1 MEFGKVFKDLKG
13 LKDPNNPKKQTTTH
27 MDREIPNSERRKA
40 KRNRILKIGG
50 IAVAVVAAAIGLGS
64 MMRTSVAESDLI
76 VGTADTGT
84 IDVTVTG
91 TGTVSAAFEEIITS
105 PINSRIVEIYCRA
118 GDSVKAGTPLLRLDL
133 QSTENEVNQLSDQI
147 AMKNHELDQ
156 QRVNSDT
163 RLTDL
168 AMQVKVK
175 EMTLS
180 RLEAELRNEKYL
192 DSIGSGTGDRVRQAE
207 LAVSTGRLE
216 LEQMKQQL
224 ANEKRVAQASENVKH
239 LDIDIARRNLG
250 EKSRTLSD
258 ARVSSPRDATLTF
271 INDQI
276 GEKVTEGQ
284 KIAVIADL
292 GHFRVDGEI
301 SDSYASKIGVG
312 SQAIVRIGKERLK
325 GVVSNLTPQSQNG
338 VIKFTVRLEDDAHP
352 RLRSGLKTDVFV
364 ACDVVDDAV
373 RIPNGSFY
381 TGPGTYSLFFLSKD
395 GKKLE
400 KHEVKLGNSNYE
412 FVEVQ
417 SGIHPGDRVILS
429 DMSRF
434 KDSSSLRVR

>member
-1 MEFGKVFKDLKG
+1 
-13 LKDPNNPKKQTTTH
+13 
-27 MDREIPNSERRKA
+27 MDREISSSERLKA
-40 KRNRILKIGG
+40 KRKKWMRIGVIVV
-50 IAVAVVAAAIGLGS
+50 IVVAVVAGLGS
-64 MMRTSVAESDLI
+64 MMRASVAASDLT

-84 IDVTVTG
+84 IDVTVSG
-91 TGTVSAAFEEIITS
+91 TGTVSPAFEEIITS
-105 PINSRIVEIYCRA
+105 PINSRIVELYCRA
-118 GDSVKAGTPLLRLDL
+118 GDSVKAGTPLLLLDL
-133 QSTENEVNQLSDQI
+133 QSTENEVNRLSDQI

-163 RLTDL
+163 KLSDL

-180 RLEAELRNEKYL
+180 RLEVELRNEKYL

-224 ANEKRVAQASENVKH
+224 ANEGRVARASENVKH
-239 LDIDIARRNLG
+239 LDIDIANRSLS
-250 EKSRTLSD
+250 EMSRTLSD
-258 ARVSSPRDATLTF
+258 ARVCSPRDATLTY
-271 INDQI
+271 IQDQI
-276 GEKVTEGQ
+276 GEKVSEGQ

-301 SDSYASKIGVG
+301 SDSYASKVGVG

-338 VIKFTVRLEDDAHP
+338 VIKFTVRLEEDAHP
-352 RLRSGLKTDVFV
+352 RLRSGLKTDVYV
-364 ACDVVDDAV
+364 ACDVVDEAI
-373 RIPNGSFY
+373 RIPNGSYY
-381 TGPGTYSLFFLSKD
+381 TGPGTYNLFFMSQD

-412 FVEVQ
+412 YVEVQ
-417 SGIHPGDRVILS
+417 SGIKPGDRIVLS
-429 DMSRF
+429 DMSNF
-434 KDSSSLRVR
+434 KDTGTLRVR

>member
-1 MEFGKVFKDLKG
+1 
-13 LKDPNNPKKQTTTH
+13 

-50 IAVAVVAAAIGLGS
+50 ISIAVIVAAIGLGS
-64 MMRTSVAESDLI
+64 MMRASVAASDLTI
-76 VGTADTGT
+76 GTADTGT

-105 PINSRIVEIYCRA
+105 PINSRIVEVYCRA

-180 RLEAELRNEKYL
+180 RLEAELRNERYL

-207 LAVSTGRLE
+207 LAVRTGRLE
-216 LEQMKQQL
+216 LEQMKLQL
-224 ANEKRVAQASENVKH
+224 ANESRVAQASENVKH
-239 LDIDIARRNLG
+239 LDIDIARRNLD

-271 INDQI
+271 IQDQI
-276 GEKVTEGQ
+276 GEKVSEGQ

-301 SDSYASKIGVG
+301 SDSYANKIGVG

-352 RLRSGLKTDVFV
+352 RLRSGLKTDIFV
-364 ACDVVDDAV
+364 ACDVVDDAI

-381 TGPGTYSLFFLSKD
+381 TGPGTYNLFFLSKD
-395 GKKLE
+395 GKELE
-400 KHEVKLGNSNYE
+400 KREVKLGDSNYE
-412 FVEVQ
+412 FVEAV
-417 SGIHPGDRVILS
+417 SGIRPGDKVVLS

-434 KDSSSLRVR
+434 KNSNSLRVR

>member
-1 MEFGKVFKDLKG
+1 
-13 LKDPNNPKKQTTTH
+13 
-27 MDREIPNSERRKA
+27 MDRQIPTSERRKK
-40 KRNRILKIGG
+40 KRDKILKIGG
-50 IAVAVVAAAIGLGS
+50 ISIAVIAGAIVVGSLMRASVAA
-64 MMRTSVAESDLI
+64 SDLT

-105 PINSRIVEIYCRA
+105 PISSRIVEVYCRA

-133 QSTENEVNQLSDQI
+133 QTTENEVNQLSDQI

-180 RLEAELRNEKYL
+180 RLEAELRNERYL

-216 LEQMKQQL
+216 LEQMRQQL

-239 LDIDIARRNLG
+239 LDIDIARRNLD
-250 EKSRTLSD
+250 EKNRTLSD

-271 INDQI
+271 IHDLI
-276 GEKVTEGQ
+276 GEKVSEGQ

-301 SDSYASKIGVG
+301 SDSYANKIAVG
-312 SQAIVRIGKERLK
+312 SRAIVRIGKERLK

-338 VIKFTVRLEDDAHP
+338 VIKFTVRLDDDAHP
-352 RLRSGLKTDVFV
+352 RLRSGLKTDVYV
-364 ACDVVDDAV
+364 ACDVVDDAI
-373 RIPNGSFY
+373 RIPNGTYY
-381 TGPGTYSLFFLSKD
+381 TGPGTYSLFFLSED

-417 SGIHPGDRVILS
+417 SGIRPGDRVVLS
-429 DMSRF
+429 DMSHF
-434 KDSSSLRVR
+434 KDTSNLRVR

>member
-1 MEFGKVFKDLKG
+1 
-13 LKDPNNPKKQTTTH
+13 
-27 MDREIPNSERRKA
+27 
-40 KRNRILKIGG
+40 
-50 IAVAVVAAAIGLGS
+50 
-64 MMRTSVAESDLI
+64 
-76 VGTADTGT
+76 
-84 IDVTVTG
+84 
-91 TGTVSAAFEEIITS
+91 
-105 PINSRIVEIYCRA
+105 
-118 GDSVKAGTPLLRLDL
+118 
-133 QSTENEVNQLSDQI
+133 
-147 AMKNHELDQ
+147 MKNHELDQ

-163 RLTDL
+163 RLSDL

-180 RLEAELRNEKYL
+180 RLEAELRNERYL

-224 ANEKRVAQASENVKH
+224 ANEKRIAQASENVKH
-239 LDIDIARRNLG
+239 LDIDITSRSLN
-250 EKSRTLSD
+250 EMSRTLSD

-271 INDQI
+271 IHDQI
-276 GEKVTEGQ
+276 GEKVSEGQ

-301 SDSYASKIGVG
+301 SDSYANKIGVG

-338 VIKFTVRLEDDAHP
+338 VIKFTVRLEEDAHP
-352 RLRSGLKTDVFV
+352 RLRSGLKTDIYV
-364 ACDVVDDAV
+364 ACDVVDDAI
-373 RIPNGSFY
+373 RIPNGSYY
-381 TGPGTYSLFFLSKD
+381 TGPGTYNLFLMSED

-400 KHEVKLGNSNYE
+400 KHEVKLGSSNYE
-412 FVEVQ
+412 YVEVQ
-417 SGIHPGDRVILS
+417 SGIRPGDRVVLS

-434 KDSSSLRVR
+434 KESSSLRVR

>member
-1 MEFGKVFKDLKG
+1 
-13 LKDPNNPKKQTTTH
+13 
-27 MDREIPNSERRKA
+27 MDRQIPNSERRKA
-40 KRNRILKIGG
+40 KRNQILKIGG
-50 IAVAVVAAAIGLGS
+50 IAAVVIAGAIGLGS
-64 MMRTSVAESDLI
+64 MMRTSVASSDLT

-91 TGTVSAAFEEIITS
+91 TGTVAAAFEEIITS

-180 RLEAELRNEKYL
+180 RLEAELRNERYL

-239 LDIDIARRNLG
+239 LDIDIARRNLD

-276 GEKVTEGQ
+276 GEKVSEGQ

-301 SDSYASKIGVG
+301 SDSYASKVGVG

-325 GVVSNLTPQSQNG
+325 GVVS
-338 VIKFTVRLEDDAHP
+338 
-352 RLRSGLKTDVFV
+352 
-364 ACDVVDDAV
+364 
-373 RIPNGSFY
+373 
-381 TGPGTYSLFFLSKD
+381 
-395 GKKLE
+395 
-400 KHEVKLGNSNYE
+400 
-412 FVEVQ
+412 
-417 SGIHPGDRVILS
+417 
-429 DMSRF
+429 
-434 KDSSSLRVR
+434 

>member
-1 MEFGKVFKDLKG
+1 
-13 LKDPNNPKKQTTTH
+13 
-27 MDREIPNSERRKA
+27 MDRQIPNSERQKA
-40 KRNRILKIGG
+40 KRKRIIKIGAISLAV
-50 IAVAVVAAAIGLGS
+50 IAGAIGLGS
-64 MMRTSVAESDLI
+64 LMRASVAVSDLT

-84 IDVTVTG
+84 IEVTVSG
-91 TGTVSAAFEEIITS
+91 TGTVAAAFEEIITS
-105 PINSRIVEIYCRA
+105 PINSRIVEVYCRA

-207 LAVSTGRLE
+207 LAVKTGRLE

-224 ANEKRVAQASENVKH
+224 ANEKRVAQASEKVKH
-239 LDIDIARRNLG
+239 LDIDIARRNLD

-271 INDQI
+271 IQDQI
-276 GEKVTEGQ
+276 GEKVSEGQ

-301 SDSYASKIGVG
+301 SDSYANKIGVG

-352 RLRSGLKTDVFV
+352 RLRSGLKTDIYV
-364 ACDVVDDAV
+364 ACDVVDDAI
-373 RIPNGSFY
+373 RIPNGSYY
-381 TGPGTYSLFFLSKD
+381 TGPGSYSLFFMSED

-417 SGIHPGDRVILS
+417 SGIKPGQRVVLS

>member
-1 MEFGKVFKDLKG
+1 
-13 LKDPNNPKKQTTTH
+13 
-27 MDREIPNSERRKA
+27 MDREIPNSERKKA
-40 KRNRILKIGG
+40 KRKKMIQGVAIG
-50 IAVAVVAAAIGLGS
+50 VAVVAVAIGLGS
-64 MMRTSVAESDLI
+64 MMRTSVAASDLTI
-76 VGTADTGT
+76 GTADNGT
-84 IDVTVTG
+84 IEVTVTG

-105 PINSRIVEIYCRA
+105 PINSRIVEVYCRA

-133 QSTENEVNQLSDQI
+133 QSTENEVNRLHDQI
-147 AMKNHELDQ
+147 SMKNHELDQ

-163 RLTDL
+163 RLSDL
-168 AMQVKVK
+168 EMQVKVK
-175 EMTLS
+175 QMTLS
-180 RLEAELRNEKYL
+180 RLEVELRNEKYL

-224 ANEKRVAQASENVKH
+224 ANEKRIAQASENVKH
-239 LDIDIARRNLG
+239 LDIDIANRSLN
-250 EKSRTLSD
+250 EMSRTLND
-258 ARVSSPRDATLTF
+258 AKVSSPRDATLTF
-271 INDQI
+271 IQDQI
-276 GEKVTEGQ
+276 GEKVSEGQ

-292 GHFRVDGEI
+292 GHFRIDGEI
-301 SDSYASKIGVG
+301 SDSYANKIGVG

-364 ACDVVDDAV
+364 ACDVVDEAV
-373 RIPNGSFY
+373 RIPNGSYY
-381 TGPGTYSLFFLSKD
+381 TGPGTYNLFFLSQD

-400 KHEVKLGNSNYE
+400 KHEVKLGSSNYE

-417 SGIHPGDRVILS
+417 SGIRPGDRVVLS
-429 DMSRF
+429 DMSHF

>member
-1 MEFGKVFKDLKG
+1 
-13 LKDPNNPKKQTTTH
+13 
-27 MDREIPNSERRKA
+27 MDREIPNSERRKT
-40 KRNRILKIGG
+40 KRKRIIKIGG
-50 IAVAVVAAAIGLGS
+50 IAAAVIAGAIGLGS
-64 MMRTSVAESDLI
+64 LMRASVSASDLT

-84 IDVTVTG
+84 IEVTVTG
-91 TGTVSAAFEEIITS
+91 TGSVAAAFEEIITS
-105 PINSRIVEIYCRA
+105 PINSRIVEVYCRA

-180 RLEAELRNEKYL
+180 RLEAELRNERYL

-224 ANEKRVAQASENVKH
+224 SNEKRVAQASENVKN
-239 LDIDIARRNLG
+239 LDIDIARRNLS

-271 INDQI
+271 IQDQI
-276 GEKVTEGQ
+276 GEKVSEGQ

-301 SDSYASKIGVG
+301 SDSYANKIGVG

-352 RLRSGLKTDVFV
+352 RLRSGLKTDIFV

-373 RIPNGSFY
+373 RIPNGSYY
-381 TGPGTYSLFFLSKD
+381 TGPGTYSLFFLSQD

-400 KHEVKLGNSNYE
+400 KHEVKLGSSNYE

-417 SGIHPGDRVILS
+417 SGIKPGERVILS

>member
-1 MEFGKVFKDLKG
+1 
-13 LKDPNNPKKQTTTH
+13 
-27 MDREIPNSERRKA
+27 MDRQIPNSERQKA
-40 KRNRILKIGG
+40 KRKRIIKIGAISLAV
-50 IAVAVVAAAIGLGS
+50 IAGAIGLGS
-64 MMRTSVAESDLI
+64 LMRASVAVSDLT

-84 IDVTVTG
+84 IEVTVSG
-91 TGTVSAAFEEIITS
+91 TGTVAAAFEEIITS
-105 PINSRIVEIYCRA
+105 PINSRIVEVYCRA

-207 LAVSTGRLE
+207 LAVKTGRLE

-239 LDIDIARRNLG
+239 LDIDIARRNLD

-271 INDQI
+271 IQDQI
-276 GEKVTEGQ
+276 GEKVSEGQ

-301 SDSYASKIGVG
+301 SDSYANKIGVG

-352 RLRSGLKTDVFV
+352 RLRSGLKTDIYV
-364 ACDVVDDAV
+364 ACDVVDDAI
-373 RIPNGSFY
+373 RIPNGSYY
-381 TGPGTYSLFFLSKD
+381 TGPGSYSLFFMSED

-417 SGIHPGDRVILS
+417 SGIKPGQRVVLS

>member
-1 MEFGKVFKDLKG
+1 
-13 LKDPNNPKKQTTTH
+13 
-27 MDREIPNSERRKA
+27 MDREIPNSERRKT
-40 KRNRILKIGG
+40 KRNKIIKFGVIG
-50 IAVAVVAAAIGLGS
+50 LAVIAGAIGLGS
-64 MMRTSVAESDLI
+64 MMRASVASSDLTI
-76 VGTADTGT
+76 GTADTGT

-91 TGTVSAAFEEIITS
+91 TGTVAAAFEEIITS
-105 PINSRIVEIYCRA
+105 PINSRIVEVYCRA

-168 AMQVKVK
+168 TMQVKVK

-180 RLEAELRNEKYL
+180 RLEAELRNERYL

-239 LDIDIARRNLG
+239 LDIDIARRNLD

-271 INDQI
+271 IQDQI
-276 GEKVTEGQ
+276 GEKVSEGQ

-301 SDSYASKIGVG
+301 SDSYANKIGVG

-352 RLRSGLKTDVFV
+352 RLRSGLKTDIFV

-381 TGPGTYSLFFLSKD
+381 TGPGTYSLFFLSQD

-417 SGIHPGDRVILS
+417 SGIRPGDRVVLS

-434 KDSSSLRVR
+434 KDSASLRVR

>member
-1 MEFGKVFKDLKG
+1 
-13 LKDPNNPKKQTTTH
+13 
-27 MDREIPNSERRKA
+27 MDREIPNSERKKA

-50 IAVAVVAAAIGLGS
+50 IVIVVVAGAIGLGS
-64 MMRTSVAESDLI
+64 MMRASVAAADLT

-84 IDVTVTG
+84 IEVTVTG
-91 TGTVSAAFEEIITS
+91 TGAVSPAFEEIITS
-105 PINSRIVEIYCRA
+105 PINSRIVEVYCRA
-118 GDSVKAGTPLLRLDL
+118 GDSVKAGTPLLLLDL
-133 QSTENEVNQLSDQI
+133 QSTENEVNRLNDQI

-163 RLTDL
+163 RLSDL

-180 RLEAELRNEKYL
+180 RLEAELRNERYL

-224 ANEKRVAQASENVKH
+224 LNEKRIAQASENVKH
-239 LDIDIARRNLG
+239 LDIDIASRSLSEMN
-250 EKSRTLSD
+250 RTLSD
-258 ARVSSPRDATLTF
+258 ARVCTPRDATLTF
-271 INDQI
+271 IQDQI
-276 GEKVTEGQ
+276 GEKVSEGQ

-301 SDSYASKIGVG
+301 SDSYANKIGVG
-312 SQAIVRIGKERLK
+312 SQAIVRVGKERLK

-364 ACDVVDDAV
+364 ACDVVDDAI
-373 RIPNGSFY
+373 RIPNGSYY
-381 TGPGTYSLFFLSKD
+381 TGPGTYSLFFMSAD

-400 KHEVKLGNSNYE
+400 KHEVKLGSSNYE

-417 SGIHPGDRVILS
+417 SGIRPGDRVVLS

>member
-1 MEFGKVFKDLKG
+1 
-13 LKDPNNPKKQTTTH
+13 

-40 KRNRILKIGG
+40 KRKKLIQGAAI
-50 IAVAVVAAAIGLGS
+50 VVVVVAGAIGLGS
-64 MMRTSVAESDLI
+64 MMRASVASSDLTI
-76 VGTADTGT
+76 GTADNGT
-84 IDVTVTG
+84 IEVTVTG

-105 PINSRIVEIYCRA
+105 PINSRIVEVYCRA

-163 RLTDL
+163 KLTDL

-180 RLEAELRNEKYL
+180 RLEAELRNERYL

-239 LDIDIARRNLG
+239 LDIDIARRSLD

-271 INDQI
+271 IHDQI
-276 GEKVTEGQ
+276 GEKVSEGQ

-301 SDSYASKIGVG
+301 SDSYANKIGVG

-352 RLRSGLKTDVFV
+352 RLRSGLKTDVYV
-364 ACDVVDDAV
+364 ACDVVDEAI
-373 RIPNGSFY
+373 RIPNGSYY
-381 TGPGTYSLFFLSKD
+381 TGPGTYSLFFVSED

-400 KHEVKLGNSNYE
+400 KHEVKLGSSNYE
-412 FVEVQ
+412 FVEVL
-417 SGIHPGDRVILS
+417 SGIKSGQRVVLS

>member
-1 MEFGKVFKDLKG
+1 
-13 LKDPNNPKKQTTTH
+13 

-50 IAVAVVAAAIGLGS
+50 IAIVVVAGAIGLGS
-64 MMRTSVAESDLI
+64 MMRASVAESDLI

-84 IDVTVTG
+84 IDVTVSG

>member
-1 MEFGKVFKDLKG
+1 
-13 LKDPNNPKKQTTTH
+13 

-40 KRNRILKIGG
+40 KHNRILKIGG
-50 IAVAVVAAAIGLGS
+50 ITAAVIAGAIGLGS
-64 MMRTSVAESDLI
+64 LMRASVSASDLTI
-76 VGTADTGT
+76 GTADTGT
-84 IDVTVTG
+84 IEVTVTG
-91 TGTVSAAFEEIITS
+91 SGAVSAAFEEIITS
-105 PINSRIVEIYCRA
+105 PINSRIVEVYCHA
-118 GDSVKAGTPLLRLDL
+118 GDSVKTGTPLLRLDL
-133 QSTENEVNQLSDQI
+133 QSTENEVSQLSDQI

-168 AMQVKVK
+168 EMQVKVK

-180 RLEAELRNEKYL
+180 RLEAELRNERYL
-192 DSIGSGTGDRVRQAE
+192 DSIGSGTGDRVRQAD
-207 LAVSTGRLE
+207 LAVKTGRLE

-224 ANEKRVAQASENVKH
+224 ANERRVAQASENVKH
-239 LDIDIARRNLG
+239 LDIDIARRNLD

-271 INDQI
+271 IQDQI
-276 GEKVTEGQ
+276 GEKVSEGQ

-301 SDSYASKIGVG
+301 SDSYANKIGVG
-312 SQAIVRIGKERLK
+312 SHAIVRIGKERLK

-352 RLRSGLKTDVFV
+352 RLRSGLKTDIYV

-373 RIPNGSFY
+373 RIPNGTFY
-381 TGPGTYSLFFLSKD
+381 TGAGTYNLFFLSED

-400 KHEVKLGNSNYE
+400 KREVKLGNSNYE
-412 FVEVQ
+412 YVEVQ
-417 SGIHPGDRVILS
+417 SGIRPGERVVLS
-429 DMSRF
+429 DMTRF
-434 KDSSSLRVR
+434 KDSSSLRIR

>member
-1 MEFGKVFKDLKG
+1 
-13 LKDPNNPKKQTTTH
+13 
-27 MDREIPNSERRKA
+27 MDRQIPNSERLKA
-40 KRNRILKIGG
+40 KRNRIFKIGG
-50 IAVAVVAAAIGLGS
+50 IAIVVVAGAIGLGS
-64 MMRTSVAESDLI
+64 MMRASVAESDLI

-84 IDVTVTG
+84 IDVTVSG

-180 RLEAELRNEKYL
+180 RLEAELRNERYL

-276 GEKVTEGQ
+276 GEKVSEGQ

-352 RLRSGLKTDVFV
+352 RLRSGLKTDVYV

-381 TGPGTYSLFFLSKD
+381 TGPGTYSLFFLSED

-417 SGIHPGDRVILS
+417 SGIRPGDRVVLS

>member
-1 MEFGKVFKDLKG
+1 
-13 LKDPNNPKKQTTTH
+13 
-27 MDREIPNSERRKA
+27 MDRQIPNSERRKA
-40 KRNRILKIGG
+40 KRNRILKIAG
-50 IAVAVVAAAIGLGS
+50 IAAAVVAGAIGLGS
-64 MMRTSVAESDLI
+64 MMRASVAASDLT

-84 IDVTVTG
+84 IDVTVSG

-105 PINSRIVEIYCRA
+105 PINSRIVEVYRRA

-168 AMQVKVK
+168 SIQVKVK

-180 RLEAELRNEKYL
+180 RLEAELRNERYL

-239 LDIDIARRNLG
+239 LDIDIARRNLD

-276 GEKVTEGQ
+276 GEKVSEGQ

-301 SDSYASKIGVG
+301 SDSYASKVGVG

-352 RLRSGLKTDVFV
+352 RLRSGLKTDIFV

-381 TGPGTYSLFFLSKD
+381 TGPGTYSLFFLSQD

-400 KHEVKLGNSNYE
+400 KREVKLGNSNYE

-417 SGIHPGDRVILS
+417 SGIRPGDRVVLS

>member
-1 MEFGKVFKDLKG
+1 
-13 LKDPNNPKKQTTTH
+13 
-27 MDREIPNSERRKA
+27 MDREIPNSERKKA
-40 KRNRILKIGG
+40 KRKKLIQGVAIAAVV
-50 IAVAVVAAAIGLGS
+50 IAVAIGLGS
-64 MMRTSVAESDLI
+64 MMRASVASSDLI
-76 VGTADTGT
+76 IGTADNGT
-84 IDVTVTG
+84 IEVTVTG

-105 PINSRIVEIYCRA
+105 PINSRIVEVYCRA

-133 QSTENEVNQLSDQI
+133 KSTENEVNQLSDQI

-168 AMQVKVK
+168 SMQVKVK

-239 LDIDIARRNLG
+239 LDIDIARRNLD

-271 INDQI
+271 IHDQI
-276 GEKVTEGQ
+276 GEKVSEGQ

-301 SDSYASKIGVG
+301 SDSYANKIGVG

-352 RLRSGLKTDVFV
+352 RLRSGLKTDVYV
-364 ACDVVDDAV
+364 ACDVVDEAI
-373 RIPNGSFY
+373 RIPNGSYY
-381 TGPGTYSLFFLSKD
+381 TGPGTYSLFFISED
-395 GKKLE
+395 GKKLD

-412 FVEVQ
+412 FVEVL
-417 SGIHPGDRVILS
+417 SGIKPGQRVVLS

>member
-1 MEFGKVFKDLKG
+1 
-13 LKDPNNPKKQTTTH
+13 

-50 IAVAVVAAAIGLGS
+50 IAVAVVAAAIGFGS
-64 MMRTSVAESDLI
+64 MMRASVAESDLI

-91 TGTVSAAFEEIITS
+91 TGSVSPAFEEIITS

-352 RLRSGLKTDVFV
+352 RLRSGLKTDVYV

-381 TGPGTYSLFFLSKD
+381 TGPGTYSLFFLSQD

-417 SGIHPGDRVILS
+417 SGIRPGDRVVLS

>member
-1 MEFGKVFKDLKG
+1 
-13 LKDPNNPKKQTTTH
+13 

-64 MMRTSVAESDLI
+64 MMRASVAESDLI

-84 IDVTVTG
+84 IEVTVTG
-91 TGTVSAAFEEIITS
+91 TGSVSPAFEEIITS

-118 GDSVKAGTPLLRLDL
+118 GDSVKAGTPLLKLDL
-133 QSTENEVNQLSDQI
+133 QSTENEVNRLNDQI

-163 RLTDL
+163 KLSDL

-180 RLEAELRNEKYL
+180 RLEAELRNERYL

-224 ANEKRVAQASENVKH
+224 ANEKRIAQASENVKH
-239 LDIDIARRNLG
+239 LDIDIASRSLS
-250 EKSRTLSD
+250 EMSRTLSD

-271 INDQI
+271 IHDQI
-276 GEKVTEGQ
+276 GEKVSEGQ

-301 SDSYASKIGVG
+301 SDSYASKVGVG

-352 RLRSGLKTDVFV
+352 RLRSGLKTDVYV
-364 ACDVVDDAV
+364 ACDVVDEAT
-373 RIPNGSFY
+373 RIPNGSYY

-400 KHEVKLGNSNYE
+400 KHEVKLGSSNYE

-417 SGIHPGDRVILS
+417 SGIRPGDRVVLS

>member
-1 MEFGKVFKDLKG
+1 
-13 LKDPNNPKKQTTTH
+13 

-40 KRNRILKIGG
+40 KRNKLLKIGG
-50 IAVAVVAAAIGLGS
+50 IAVAVIGGAIWLGS
-64 MMRTSVAESDLI
+64 LMRASVASSDLT

-105 PINSRIVEIYCRA
+105 PINSRIVEIYCHA

-133 QSTENEVNQLSDQI
+133 QSTENEVNQLNDQI

-180 RLEAELRNEKYL
+180 RLEAELRNERYL

-224 ANEKRVAQASENVKH
+224 ANEKRVAKASENVKH
-239 LDIDIARRNLG
+239 LDIDIARRNLD

-276 GEKVTEGQ
+276 GEKVNEGQ

-352 RLRSGLKTDVFV
+352 RLRSGLKTDVYV

-373 RIPNGSFY
+373 RIPNGSYY

-412 FVEVQ
+412 FVEVL
-417 SGIHPGDRVILS
+417 SGIRPGERVVLS

>member
-1 MEFGKVFKDLKG
+1 
-13 LKDPNNPKKQTTTH
+13 

-64 MMRTSVAESDLI
+64 MMRASVAESDLI

-84 IDVTVTG
+84 IEVTVTG
-91 TGTVSAAFEEIITS
+91 TGSVSPAFEEIITS

-118 GDSVKAGTPLLRLDL
+118 GDSVKAGTPLLKLDL
-133 QSTENEVNQLSDQI
+133 QSTENEVNRLNDQI

-163 RLTDL
+163 KLSDL

-180 RLEAELRNEKYL
+180 RLEAELRNERYL

-224 ANEKRVAQASENVKH
+224 ANEKRIAQASENVKH
-239 LDIDIARRNLG
+239 LDIDIASRSLS
-250 EKSRTLSD
+250 EMSRTLSD

-271 INDQI
+271 IHDQI
-276 GEKVTEGQ
+276 GEKVSEGQ

-301 SDSYASKIGVG
+301 SDSYASKVGVG

-352 RLRSGLKTDVFV
+352 RLRSGLKTDVYV
-364 ACDVVDDAV
+364 ACDVVDEAT
-373 RIPNGSFY
+373 RIPNGSYY

-400 KHEVKLGNSNYE
+400 KHEVKLGSSNYE

-417 SGIHPGDRVILS
+417 SGIRPGDRVVLS
-429 DMSRF
+429 DISRF

>member
-1 MEFGKVFKDLKG
+1 
-13 LKDPNNPKKQTTTH
+13 

-40 KRNRILKIGG
+40 KRNKILKIGG
-50 IAVAVVAAAIGLGS
+50 IAAAVIAGAVALGNMMRASVAA
-64 MMRTSVAESDLI
+64 SDLI

-84 IDVTVTG
+84 IEVTVTG
-91 TGTVSAAFEEIITS
+91 TGTVSPAFEEIITS

-192 DSIGSGTGDRVRQAE
+192 DSIGSGTGDRIRQAE

-224 ANEKRVAQASENVKH
+224 ANERRVAQASENVKN
-239 LDIDIARRNLG
+239 LDIDIARRNLS

-271 INDQI
+271 IHDQI

-292 GHFRVDGEI
+292 GHFRVEGEI
-301 SDSYASKIGVG
+301 ADSYANRIGVG
-312 SQAIVRIGKERLK
+312 SQATVRIGKERLK

-338 VIKFTVRLEDDAHP
+338 VIKFTVRLEEDAHP
-352 RLRSGLKTDVFV
+352 RLRSGLKTDVYV
-364 ACDVVDDAV
+364 ACDIVDEAV
-373 RIPNGSFY
+373 RIPNGSYY
-381 TGPGTYSLFFLSKD
+381 TGAGSYDLFFLSDD

-412 FVEVQ
+412 YVEVL
-417 SGIHPGDRVILS
+417 SGIKPGERVVLS

>member
-1 MEFGKVFKDLKG
+1 
-13 LKDPNNPKKQTTTH
+13 
-27 MDREIPNSERRKA
+27 MDREIPNSERKKA

-50 IAVAVVAAAIGLGS
+50 IAVAVVAAAIGLGT
-64 MMRTSVAESDLI
+64 MMRASVSANDLTI
-76 VGTADTGT
+76 GTADTGT
-84 IDVTVTG
+84 IEVTVTG
-91 TGTVSAAFEEIITS
+91 TGSVTPAFEEIITS

-133 QSTENEVNQLSDQI
+133 QSTENEVNEISDQI

-180 RLEAELRNEKYL
+180 RLEAELRNERYL

-239 LDIDIARRNLG
+239 LDIDIARRNLD

-258 ARVSSPRDATLTF
+258 ARVCTPRDATLTF
-271 INDQI
+271 IQDQI

-284 KIAVIADL
+284 KIAVISDL

-312 SQAIVRIGKERLK
+312 SQAIVKIGKERLK

-352 RLRSGLKTDVFV
+352 RLRSGLKTDVYV
-364 ACDVVDDAV
+364 ACDVVDEAV
-373 RIPNGSFY
+373 RIPNGSYY

-400 KHEVKLGNSNYE
+400 KHEVKLGSSNYE

-417 SGIHPGDRVILS
+417 SGILPGDRVVLS
-429 DMSRF
+429 DMSNF

>member
-1 MEFGKVFKDLKG
+1 
-13 LKDPNNPKKQTTTH
+13 

-40 KRNRILKIGG
+40 KRNRIMKIGG
-50 IAVAVVAAAIGLGS
+50 IAAAVVAGAIGLGS
-64 MMRTSVAESDLI
+64 MMRASVAAADLT

-84 IDVTVTG
+84 IEVTVTG
-91 TGTVSAAFEEIITS
+91 TGSVSPAFEEIITS

-118 GDSVKAGTPLLRLDL
+118 GDSVKAGTPLLKLDL
-133 QSTENEVNQLSDQI
+133 QSTENEVNRLNDQI

-163 RLTDL
+163 RLSDL

-180 RLEAELRNEKYL
+180 RLEAELRNERYL

-224 ANEKRVAQASENVKH
+224 ANERRVAQASENVKH
-239 LDIDIARRNLG
+239 LDIDIASRSLS
-250 EKSRTLSD
+250 EMSRTLSD

-271 INDQI
+271 IHDQI
-276 GEKVTEGQ
+276 GEKVSEGQ

-352 RLRSGLKTDVFV
+352 RLRSGLKTDVYV
-364 ACDVVDDAV
+364 ACDVVDEAT
-373 RIPNGSFY
+373 RIPNGSYY
-381 TGPGTYSLFFLSKD
+381 TGPGTYSLFFLSQD

-400 KHEVKLGNSNYE
+400 KHEVKLGSSNYE
-412 FVEVQ
+412 YVEVQ
-417 SGIHPGDRVILS
+417 SGIRPGDRVVLS